1 MNAKTSTAK
10 GLTKAASAY
19 RYGYTDTARQYLQG
33 TLDAMNRAGVVA
45 EIQVQV
51 REVQA
56 HLAGEAAAE
65 ACERIADTL
74 HRVYDHHGIN
84 A

>member
-1 MNAKTSTAK
+1 MNAKTNTAK
-10 GLTKAASAY
+10 GLAKAANSY
-19 RYGYTDTARQYLQG
+19 RYGYTDTARGYLQG

-45 EIQVQV
+45 EIQGQV

-56 HLAGEAAAE
+56 HLADDPAAE
-65 ACERIADTL
+65 ACDRIADTL
-74 HRVYDHHGIN
+74 HRVY

>member
-1 MNAKTSTAK
+1 MDAKTNTAK
-10 GLTKAASAY
+10 GLAKAANAY
-19 RYGYTDTARQYLQG
+19 RYDYADTARQYLQG
-33 TLDAMNRAGVVA
+33 ALDAMNRAGVVA
-45 EIQVQV
+45 EIQGQV

-56 HLAGEAAAE
+56 HLAGEPAAE